1 MTITSTDHVKV
12 EKNNG
17 VLTLTLN
24 RPDRLN
30 AFSAE
35 MISTLKA
42 EISLAKDDEQ
52 IRVIVLR
59 GEGRAFSAG
68 GDVKGMGAGSPTQ
81 TYAHIGRLNE
91 LIIQMQALE
100 KPIICAVHGYAAG
113 AGFNLALASDLIVA
127 EEDTKFILSFAKVGL
142 ISDGGGLYFTPR
154 LIGIHRAKEL
164 LFTAKPITAEEAKNL
179 GIVNQIFTKERFR
192 EEVTA
197 YATELAQGPTVAYGF
212 IKKIA
217 NQSLTATLED
227 VLELERIT
235 QATVVTTNDHKEGVR
250 AFKEK
255 RGPQFSG
262 K

>member
-1 MTITSTDHVKV
+1 
-12 EKNNG
+12 
-17 VLTLTLN
+17 
-24 RPDRLN
+24 
-30 AFSAE
+30 
-35 MISTLKA
+35 
-42 EISLAKDDEQ
+42 
-52 IRVIVLR
+52 
-59 GEGRAFSAG
+59 
-68 GDVKGMGAGSPTQ
+68 
-81 TYAHIGRLNE
+81 
-91 LIIQMQALE
+91 
-100 KPIICAVHGYAAG
+100 
-113 AGFNLALASDLIVA
+113 
-127 EEDTKFILSFAKVGL
+127 TKFILSFAKVGL
-142 ISDGGGLYFTPR
+142 ISDGGGLYFLPR

-250 AFKEK
+250 AYKEK